1 MKELQLKAQELS
13 KQGLSTR
20 AVAREL
26 GITPSRAYNMISG
39 KYNYNGPK
47 KAPVDRIKELR
58 KQGMLV
64 SDIATKLGVSEST
77 VSRYAAGLGD
87 KMYSGRDGAIE
98 LGKKGLSHSEIAS
111 IMAVKESTVSS
122 YLSGSGV
129 ASRNENKELAICLRM
144 DGYYLDEVS
153 DIMGVSKDYI
163 SELTSGHGPFVRRKT
178 QVKTTR
184 NKAKA
189 ISMYRS
195 GVSPLNIASSLGVS
209 LNRVYVYI
217 KGEIKPKVK
226 PKKIKMK
233 KEVKQTVSAIEQ
245 RAVLGQGVEAGV
257 YNMEVKLNPNRDNG
271 RIVTVFYK
279 EYGGTVN
286 RVDIRVR
293 DGVSDTEAGERWCK
307 KFNREFLYTK

>member
-1 MKELQLKAQELS
+1 MGVMKELQLKAQELS

-26 GITPSRAYNMISG
+26 GLTPSRAYNMIAG
-39 KYNYNGPK
+39 KFKYEGPK

-58 KQGMLV
+58 KQGMMV

-77 VSRYAAGLGD
+77 VSRYAVGLGD
-87 KMYSGRDGAIE
+87 KMYSGKDGAIE
-98 LGKKGLSHSEIAS
+98 LRKKGLSRSEIAN
-111 IMAVKESTVSS
+111 IMGVKKSSVSS
-122 YLSGSGV
+122 YLSGSGGDPG
-129 ASRNENKELAICLRM
+129 RENKELAICLRM

-153 DIMGVSKDYI
+153 DIMGVSKDYV
-163 SELTSGHGPFVRRKT
+163 SQLTSGHGPFARRKT
-178 QVKTTR
+178 QVCT
-184 NKAKA
+184 
-189 ISMYRS
+189 
-195 GVSPLNIASSLGVS
+195 
-209 LNRVYVYI
+209 
-217 KGEIKPKVK
+217 KGEIKPKEKPKVK

-245 RAVLGQGVEAGV
+245 RAVLGQGIESGV
-257 YNMEVKLNPNRDNG
+257 YSLEVKLNPKRDDG
-271 RIVTVFYK
+271 RMVSVFYK

>member
-20 AVAREL
+20 AVARQL

-39 KYNYNGPK
+39 KYSYDGPK

-64 SDIATKLGVSEST
+64 SDIATTLGVSEST
-77 VSRYAAGLGD
+77 VSRYAVGMGD
-87 KMYSGRDGAIE
+87 KRYSGKSGAIE
-98 LGKKGLSHSEIAS
+98 LSKKGLSHSEIAS
-111 IMAVKESTVSS
+111 IMAVKESSVSS

-129 ASRNENKELAICLRM
+129 ASKGENKDLAICLRM
-144 DGYYLDEVS
+144 DGYYIDEVS
-153 DIMGVSKDYI
+153 DIMGISKDYI
-163 SELTSGHGPFVRRKT
+163 RQLTSGHGPFVRRKT
-178 QVKTTR
+178 QVKTTV
-184 NKAKA
+184 KKGKA

>member
-20 AVAREL
+20 KVAREL
-26 GITPSRAYNMISG
+26 GLTPSRAHNMISG

-47 KAPVDRIKELR
+47 KAPVQRIRDLR
-58 KQGMLV
+58 SKGMMV

-77 VSRYAAGLGD
+77 VSKYAAGLGD
-87 KMYSGRDGAIE
+87 KMYSGKAGAIE
-98 LGKKGLSHSEIAS
+98 LRKKGLSRSEIAS
-111 IMAVKESTVSS
+111 IMGVKKSSVSS
-122 YLSGSGV
+122 YLSGSGIE
-129 ASRNENKELAICLRM
+129 SSGENKELAICLRM

-153 DIMGVSKDYI
+153 DIMGVSKDYV
-163 SELTSGHGPFVRRKT
+163 SQLTSGHGPFARRKT
-178 QVKTTR
+178 QVCT
-184 NKAKA
+184 
-189 ISMYRS
+189 
-195 GVSPLNIASSLGVS
+195 
-209 LNRVYVYI
+209 
-217 KGEIKPKVK
+217 KGEIK

-245 RAVLGQGVEAGV
+245 REVLCQGVEAGV
-257 YNMEVKLNPNRDNG
+257 YSLEVKLNPKRDDG
-271 RIVTVFYK
+271 RMVSVFYK